1 VNKKITDKGAV
12 QLATAVN
19 KSAAECE
26 LNSLERDTIGEI
38 LNISMGA
45 AATAISTML
54 DLKVEITTPVVSLIS
69 AGEFECK
76 SLEPAI
82 GTEIEYVEGLSGS
95 NIMVMKQRDIRAI
108 VNVLLGE
115 DSDIDSGEP
124 LDEMHLSAAGEIM
137 NQMMGA
143 SSTALTS
150 FLEKSINIS
159 TPSQFDVSKISQ
171 KIGSAPDDCIVTVRF
186 LLKIDSLLASEFV
199 TVMPMGFTKDLVAS
213 ALGAEEQTPAAQE
226 LPIPAAPALKPAAA
240 PMPKPPESPKPKPVT
255 HPSAPVNVQ
264 PVRLQDFGAEQESG
278 GELDTANLGLVMG
291 VPLEVSAEIGRTRM
305 SVKEILEIR
314 QGSLIELDRQAGDPA
329 DILVNGQLIARG
341 DIVIIDDD
349 FGVRITEILS
359 DRTKLWD
366 K

>member
-1 VNKKITDKGAV
+1 M
-12 QLATAVN
+12 ATAVN
-19 KSAAECE
+19 KPLSAADCE
-26 LNSLERDTIGEI
+26 LNSLEKDTIGEI

-108 VNVLLGE
+108 VNVLLG
-115 DSDIDSGEP
+115 DDTDIDSDAP

-171 KIGSAPDDCIVTVRF
+171 KVSSSPDECIVTVRF

-199 TVMPMGFTKDLVAS
+199 TVMPMGFTKELVAS
-213 ALGAEEQTPAAQE
+213 ALGAEEQAEAAQE
-226 LPIPAAPALKPAAA
+226 PPAPAPTPAPAPAPKPAAA
-240 PMPKPPESPKPKPVT
+240 PAPRPSESPKPKQVT
-255 HPSAPVNVQ
+255 PLSAPVNVQ
-264 PVRLQDFGAEQESG
+264 PVRLQDFGDEKG
-278 GELDTANLGLVMG
+278 MDGETDATNLSLVMG